1 MTILQGYRLAG
12 ESRVPFVNA
21 HEKLIAFL
29 EVERVIHQFV
39 VTLIS

>member
-12 ESRVPFVNA
+12 ERRVPFVDA
-21 HEKLIAFL
+21 DEKLIAFF
-29 EVERVIHQFV
+29 EVERAIHQVV